1 MSYSAL
7 APYMHVTIVG
17 AGPTGL
23 SAALYLSSEGIDV
36 TVIDRMSERAY
47 DRYHEI
53 CGAGISEKA
62 FRKLKYIEP
71 EHVRNP
77 IEYGELRFPGDITVR
92 MSVKGYVL
100 DRVRFLHSLKEKC
113 ESKGCRFMHGT
124 VTDVVREGDGF
135 RILVRGMDDILCDRI
150 IGCDG
155 AHSIVRKRLF
165 GWRPKEFIPTTE
177 CIVEGTPEPTFRM
190 DLGEQYLG
198 VYAWTFPAG
207 DDVSIG
213 AKKGLVDK
221 SQCISFGSRMIP
233 IGPDG
238 PIEKDNAYLC
248 GDAAAMPNPVCA
260 GGLMAGMLAGQE
272 CAKCIISGKVGRYQR
287 WWDRSILSSYRFMDF
302 HHKIMEWK
310 DEDFMDA
317 AEPFR
322 NCRNIYLWGIK
333 AILSKPK
340 YVREYFG
347 CLQTFRHSW

>member
-36 TVIDRMSERAY
+36 TVIDRMSERTY

-62 FRKLKYIEP
+62 FRQLKYIEP

-213 AKKGLVDK
+213 AK
-221 SQCISFGSRMIP
+221 
-233 IGPDG
+233 
-238 PIEKDNAYLC
+238 
-248 GDAAAMPNPVCA
+248 
-260 GGLMAGMLAGQE
+260 
-272 CAKCIISGKVGRYQR
+272 CIISGKVGRYQR

-333 AILSKPK
+333 AILTKPK